1 MHNKTTQILGEI
13 KYATAWPILK
23 QKEEFFWKQLEHKN
37 YYCSATIGWHVHSS
51 YDEL

>member
-23 QKEEFFWKQLEHKN
+23 QKEEFFFENNWNTRIITVRLQ
-37 YYCSATIGWHVHSS
+37 
-51 YDEL
+51 